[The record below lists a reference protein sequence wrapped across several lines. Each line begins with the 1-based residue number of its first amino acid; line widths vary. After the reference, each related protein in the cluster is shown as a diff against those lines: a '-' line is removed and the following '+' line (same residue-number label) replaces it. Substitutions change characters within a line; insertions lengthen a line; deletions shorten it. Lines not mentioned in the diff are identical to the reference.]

1 MLDFTLERYD
11 PSYDA
16 IFFPNV
22 SVPHWVRYR
31 WAAPYCK
38 NKRVLDIAC
47 GTGYGTNLLAQTAV
61 SVLGVDQGAQTIAY
75 CQQTYPNCGFVQG
88 DATTFALN
96 EPVDVVVSLETIE
109 HIQEV
114 DAFLRCVVANLTAD
128 GLFICS
134 TPIHGAAPMSPHH
147 VKEYSAAAF
156 QALLARFFDHIS
168 LHTQKMCWLVDEQQM
183 DQQGLFLLALCSQPI
198 PSRAEG

>member
-11 PSYDA
+11 PNYDA

-31 WAAPYCK
+31 WAAPYCQK
-38 NKRVLDIAC
+38 KRVLDIAC
-47 GTGYGTNLLAQTAV
+47 GTGYGTNFLAKTAV
-61 SVLGVDQGAQTIAY
+61 SVLGVDQDANTIAY
-75 CQQTYPNCGFVQG
+75 CQQKYPNCRFIQG
-88 DATTFALN
+88 DATTFILN

-109 HIQEV
+109 HLQAV
-114 DAFLRCVVANLTAD
+114 DAFLHCVVANLTAN

-147 VKEYSAAAF
+147 VKEYTPEAF
-156 QALLARFFDHIS
+156 QALLSQFFDTVS
-168 LHTQKMCWLVDEQQM
+168 LHTQKMCWLVDEQQFE
-183 DQQGLFLLALCSQPI
+183 QQALFLLAVCSRPTYPLQ
-198 PSRAEG
+198 G